1 MASLALLL
9 LHCFLFMQCPLAPA
23 PDTGLTLLPLLHEIL
38 LFMHVGLPTAVL
50 QIEVLDVVTL
60 QASFVEFESVLG
72 HFAHFLWLLLCVVLL
87 GAPVLVNFDL
97 TSLPQEKCSWSRHPQ
112 PIYIYICMYII

>member
-1 MASLALLL
+1 
-9 LHCFLFMQCPLAPA
+9 
-23 PDTGLTLLPLLHEIL
+23 
-38 LFMHVGLPTAVL
+38 MHVGLPTAVL

-72 HFAHFLWLLLCVVLL
+72 HFAQFLCLLLCVVLL

-97 TSLPQEKCSWSRHPQ
+97 TSLPQEKCSWSRHAQ
-112 PIYIYICMYII
+112 PIYIYMYMYMYVI